1 MHRKLGMESV
11 TFVNVA
17 LLEEWDHLDVM
28 QETFKNLSAVEA
40 KSLRDSLAK
49 NLVNMQ

>member
-1 MHRKLGMESV
+1 LDPSQKMLYK
-11 TFVNVA
+11 
-17 LLEEWDHLDVM
+17 DVM